1 MCLAACPVYKKHPS
15 LFLGP
20 VGFVKLGNMHFNPVD
35 KADRV
40 QMAAQGGVQLCES
53 YGACQEVCPQHIRIV
68 PLLRLFQDQT
78 AKRDLRDNRG
88 LRAKSIDEM
97 TNGFGPLGV
106 MWSLVIVAIATMI
119 FKWRRKAIF
128 DASVASKVK
137 LAGLSL
143 HPIIGLLAI
152 GTVLSMMYYY
162 LGALNTQV
170 LGGFAI
176 PISEGFIV
184 AFIIGIIGYYLAKF
198 VQQKRGI
205 PLELVFKQIPP
216 E

>member
-1 MCLAACPVYKKHPS
+1 VYAIVVIGVATIIGYVFTVYTTYLS
-15 LFLGP
+15 FA
-20 VGFVKLGNMHFNPVD
+20 VG
-35 KADRV
+35 
-40 QMAAQGGVQLCES
+40 
-53 YGACQEVCPQHIRIV
+53 
-68 PLLRLFQDQT
+68 
-78 AKRDLRDNRG
+78 
-88 LRAKSIDEM
+88 
-97 TNGFGPLGV
+97 GPLGV
-106 MWSLVIVAIATMI
+106 MWSLVIVAIATLI

-162 LGALNTQV
+162 LGPLNTQV

-176 PISEGFIV
+176 PISEGSIV
-184 AFIIGIIGYYLAKF
+184 AFIIGIIGYYIAKF